1 MAFRKPKKQPQF
13 ADLIGILAQ
22 SKTNLD
28 NATYQTLQELI
39 NRLTQFQTVTLEEVA
54 DVNNSINDTDT
65 IINITANK
73 KATYLTE
80 TDESLNLPKSRQ
92 ILAGTG
98 ITLDYSVPNKL
109 TISSTGGGG
118 GDFYDSPLTD
128 GDVDEMELITAD
140 GDCIIVQVP
149 VP

>member
-1 MAFRKPKKQPQF
+1 MAFRRPKKQPEF
-13 ADLIGILAQ
+13 ADLKGILAQ
-22 SKTNLD
+22 TKKQTESPL
-28 NATYQTLQELI
+28 YQTVQTLI
-39 NRLTQFQTVTLEEVA
+39 ERLTQFRAVTIEEVA
-54 DVNNSINDTDT
+54 DINNSINTTDT

-109 TISSTGGGG
+109 TISSTGGGSA
-118 GDFYDSPLTD
+118 DTYDSPLTD

-149 VP
+149 IP

>member
-1 MAFRKPKKQPQF
+1 MAFRKPKKQPEF
-13 ADLIGILAQ
+13 ADLKGILAQ
-22 SKTNLD
+22 TKKQTESPL
-28 NATYQTLQELI
+28 YQTVQTLI
-39 NRLTQFQTVTLEEVA
+39 ERLTQFRTVSIEQVA
-54 DVNNSINDTDT
+54 DINNSINDTDT

-73 KATYLTE
+73 KATYITE

-92 ILAGTG
+92 LLAGTG

-109 TISSTGGGG
+109 TISSSGGSGSY
-118 GDFYDSPLTD
+118 YDSPLTD